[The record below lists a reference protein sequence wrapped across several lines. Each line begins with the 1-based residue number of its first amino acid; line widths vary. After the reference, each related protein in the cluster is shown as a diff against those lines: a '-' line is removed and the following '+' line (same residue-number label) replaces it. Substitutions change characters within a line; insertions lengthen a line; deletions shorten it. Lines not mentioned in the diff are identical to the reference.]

1 VAWKLLC
8 YAFFQKKI
16 VLMTGLSLKTT
27 EIDLKNLAL
36 PIHVTGQMFEP
47 ETLEGNHAI
56 DLLTL

>member
-1 VAWKLLC
+1 MPSFK
-8 YAFFQKKI
+8 KKI